1 MAKIKRSEDR
11 TYTPK
16 PEFLDADLTEEAT
29 PPPTVD
35 PKDVPDEGDLTL
47 TDDLAVSPEEPR
59 IDRTEEQ
66 PDYREEVH
74 DRDD

>member
-1 MAKIKRSEDR
+1 MANIKRSEDR
-11 TYTPK
+11 NYTPK
-16 PEFLDADLTEEAT
+16 PEFLDAELAEEAA

-35 PKDVPDEGDLTL
+35 PKDVADEGDLTL

-59 IDRTEEQ
+59 IDLNEEQ
-66 PDYREEVH
+66 QDYSEEVQ

>member
-11 TYTPK
+11 NYTPK
-16 PEFLDADLTEEAT
+16 PDFLDADLTEEAT
-29 PPPTVD
+29 PPPTVE

-59 IDRTEEQ
+59 IDLNEEQ
-66 PDYREEVH
+66 QDYSEEVQ